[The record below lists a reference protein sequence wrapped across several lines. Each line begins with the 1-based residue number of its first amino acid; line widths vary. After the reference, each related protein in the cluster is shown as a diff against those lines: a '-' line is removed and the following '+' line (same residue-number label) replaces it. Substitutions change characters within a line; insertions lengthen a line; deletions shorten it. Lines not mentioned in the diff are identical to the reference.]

1 VSSRPTVVVLGAT
14 PDEAPPGIDRASA
27 DVELRFVP
35 DGGALP
41 SALRGVSGLFF
52 WRAERAW
59 LEAAWPRV
67 GDLRWIQA
75 ASDGVDG
82 LLFPELVAS
91 EVLVTNSRG
100 VFDDAIAEWVIGAM
114 LAFTSGILR
123 QRDAQQAHEW
133 AYGPKGRVAGAR
145 LVVVGPGPIGR
156 ATAVRAKALGMGVT
170 AVGRSAR
177 DDDVFGLISTDLHAS
192 LAGADFVLDAL
203 PLTAH
208 TRQLFGA
215 RAFAAMP
222 QTARF
227 INVGRG
233 STVDE
238 QALIRALSDGDIV
251 GAALDVFETEP
262 LPADSPLWS
271 MPQVLV
277 SPHMGGDFEGWESA
291 VVDVFVE
298 NCGRFARGQPLRNQV
313 DKAAGFGAADTLPPP

>member
-1 VSSRPTVVVLGAT
+1 MSSRPFVVVLGAT
-14 PDEAPPGIDRASA
+14 PDDAPPGIDRASA

-35 DGGALP
+35 DGKVLP
-41 SALRGVSGLFF
+41 AALRGASGLFF

-59 LEAAWPRV
+59 LESAWPEA
-67 GDLRWIQA
+67 GGLRWVQA

-91 EVLVTNSRG
+91 GVHVTNSRG
-100 VFDDAIAEWVIGAM
+100 VFDDAIAEWVIGAI
-114 LAFTSGILR
+114 LAFTTGILV
-123 QRDAQQAHEW
+123 QRDAQQTREW
-133 AYGPKGRVAGAR
+133 AYASKGRAAGAR

-156 ATAVRAKALGMGVT
+156 ATAVRARALGMRVG

-177 DDDVFGLISTDLHAS
+177 DDDTFGRISTDLYPS
-192 LAGADFVLDAL
+192 LAGADYVLDAL
-203 PLTAH
+203 PLTSH
-208 TRQLFGA
+208 TRHHFDA
-215 RAFAAMP
+215 RAFAVMR

-238 QALIRALSDGDIV
+238 PALIRALSDGDIA

-277 SPHMGGDFEGWESA
+277 SPHMGGDFDGWESA

-298 NCGRFARGQPLRNQV
+298 NCARFARGEPLRNQV
-313 DKAAGFGAADTLPPP
+313 DKADGFGVG